1 MTEKI
6 YQKDSYLKEIK
17 AKIIKNEKSENLWK
31 ILPDKT
37 IVYPEGG
44 GQPSDIGF
52 INGIKI
58 IKTEIDGDKI
68 FHYIEKDIS
77 EEEIIITIDFE
88 KRYDNMQQHTAQH
101 LLSEVLV
108 KLYGY
113 QTLSFSIGDNHSSI
127 EINTKNF
134 PFEKIVETEK
144 ECLDLI
150 IKNLPIKVYETEDIS
165 KIPLRK
171 PPKIKGK
178 IRIIEIDGFDYS
190 ACGGTH
196 VKSTGEIS
204 LIKIIKTDKVRS
216 NIRLYY
222 VAGYRALK
230 DYQKKNEIILN
241 IQREIG
247 RPQEEFNEAIKDMKG
262 KIENMRKKLNFYK
275 KRELEEEIERILK
288 SSEEFI
294 FKIFEDE
301 EIKDI
306 KFMAKKLVDNGKNIL
321 FLTKEPSK
329 YILIGRGKGT
339 LNLRKISSE
348 IFSIVKGRG
357 GGREDWIEGKIEDF
371 SGIGKLKDFLSE
383 SFDKA

>member
-1 MTEKI
+1 MTEKV
-6 YQKDSYLKEIK
+6 YHKDSYLKEIK
-17 AKIIKNEKSENLWK
+17 AKVIEKEKAGSLWK

-58 IKTEIDGDKI
+58 IKTEVEENKI
-68 FHYIEKDIS
+68 FYYIDKEIS
-77 EEEIIITIDFE
+77 IDEITITIDFE
-88 KRYDNMQQHTAQH
+88 KRYDHMQQHTGQH
-101 LLSEVLV
+101 LLSEVLI

-113 QTLSFSIGDNHSSI
+113 ETLSFSIGDKHSSI
-127 EINTKNF
+127 EINTKSF

-150 IKNLPIKVYETEDIS
+150 IKNLSIKAYETEDIS
-165 KIPLRK
+165 NIPLRK
-171 PPKIKGK
+171 PPKVKGK
-178 IRIIEIDGFDYS
+178 IRVVEIDGFDYS

-196 VKSTGEIS
+196 VRSTGEIS

-216 NIRLYY
+216 NMRLYY

-241 IQREIG
+241 LQRETG
-247 RPQEEFNEAIKDMKG
+247 RPQEELTEAFKDIKG
-262 KIENMRKKLNFYK
+262 KFENMRKKLNFYK
-275 KRELEEEIERILK
+275 KKEIEDEIENILK

-306 KFMAKKLVDNGKNIL
+306 KFMAKKLVNNGKNVL

-329 YILIGRGKGT
+329 YILIGRGKGR
-339 LNLRKISSE
+339 LNLREISSE

-357 GGREDWIEGKIEDF
+357 GGREDWIEGKIENF
-371 SGIGKLKDFLSE
+371 SGIEELKAFLSD
-383 SFDKA
+383 SFEKA